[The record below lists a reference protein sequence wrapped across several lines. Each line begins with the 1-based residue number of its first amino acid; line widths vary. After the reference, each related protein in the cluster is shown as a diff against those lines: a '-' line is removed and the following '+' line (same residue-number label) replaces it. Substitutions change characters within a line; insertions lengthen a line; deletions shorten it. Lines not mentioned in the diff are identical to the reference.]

1 MQPAGEFCA
10 VANGSGDVAGAD
22 VGDVEVTCGDDTIF
36 EDGFDTEALACSP
49 QQLFQDPGFEATA
62 SDSSNPFWA
71 STDSEGDTVLC
82 DGSCDDA
89 GEFVAHQGTWFAWFG
104 GWDVA
109 NQSTLSQSVVF
120 PANQPRWLNLWMVNQ
135 IEGDASASL
144 QLLIDGNLVQTF
156 APASEDDW
164 AQRSVQVPAQYL
176 DGQSHAV
183 KFDWSADATG
193 SGIGGA
199 MVDDVTLDCSAAAA
213 RPATAGHAVA
223 AKRRH
228 VHR

>member
-1 MQPAGEFCA
+1 MLRSTIKYGA
-10 VANGSGDVAGAD
+10 VAG
-22 VGDVEVTCGDDTIF
+22 TF
-36 EDGFDTEALACSP
+36 ALATLTCSP
-49 QQLFQDPGFEATA
+49 ALAA
-62 SDSSNPFWA
+62 
-71 STDSEGDTVLC
+71 
-82 DGSCDDA
+82 DGST
-89 GEFVAHQGTWFAWFG
+89 G
-104 GWDVA
+104 
-109 NQSTLSQSVVF
+109 
-120 PANQPRWLNLWMVNQ
+120 
-135 IEGDASASL
+135 EGDASASL
-144 QLLIDGNLVQTF
+144 QLLIDGNIVQTF